1 MLHLPVA
8 HCKRA
13 RQATHRPHT
22 DPPLNFFPP
31 LRAMTEILLFYIDL
45 IMCDILLH
53 CVDAAIMLD
62 SLRTIL

>member
-1 MLHLPVA
+1 
-8 HCKRA
+8 
-13 RQATHRPHT
+13 
-22 DPPLNFFPP
+22 
-31 LRAMTEILLFYIDL
+31 MTEILLFYIDL